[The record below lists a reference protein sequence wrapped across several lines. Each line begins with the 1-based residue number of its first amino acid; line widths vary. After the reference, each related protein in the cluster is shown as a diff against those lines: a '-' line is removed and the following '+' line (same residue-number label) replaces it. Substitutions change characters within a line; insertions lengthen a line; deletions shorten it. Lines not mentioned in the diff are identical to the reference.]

1 MRVWG
6 GWGSIGGGLDIIQ
19 HTLLD
24 IVARESHG
32 RLLMAVLLLGHWVP
46 GASGKIPLLS
56 KQSLDS
62 LY

>member
-1 MRVWG
+1 MRVFRWLG
-6 GWGSIGGGLDIIQ
+6 VNECRLGHCSQREPWETSDGS
-19 HTLLD
+19 
-24 IVARESHG
+24 S
-32 RLLMAVLLLGHWVP
+32 MKVLLLGHWVP